1 MNRSIM
7 FPLFAIGILVVSVAF
22 GLLFI
27 GIVRNMDGITTKSIS
42 KWSSIFLLGVS
53 VFLRTTNKP
62 IFI

>member
-1 MNRSIM
+1 MNCSIM

-53 VFLRTTNKP
+53 VFL
-62 IFI
+62 